1 MVDIINDERRKKRQE
16 ELLALFKGAPIKRTL
31 GMEFHYNEEG
41 AAVFDMPYNPSF
53 DHALGGIHGGV
64 IATLLDNAG
73 WFTVA
78 QFYDAWI
85 ATAELQ
91 VRLLK
96 PVAKA
101 DIYSRGRILN
111 LGKKIAMAEMEVRT
125 KDELLIAVGSGTFAV
140 TSVTTANTTA

>member
-1 MVDIINDERRKKRQE
+1 MADVNDERRKKRQE
-16 ELLALFKGAPIKRTL
+16 ELMALFHRAPMKHSL
-31 GMEFHYNEEG
+31 GMEFHYDEEG
-41 AAVFDMPYNPSF
+41 SAIFSMPYNPHF

-64 IATLLDNAG
+64 MATLLDNAG

-96 PVAKA
+96 PVAKT
-101 DIYSRGRILN
+101 DIYSKGRILN
-111 LGKKIAMAEMEVRT
+111 LGKRIAMAEMEVRT
-125 KDELLIAVGSGTFAV
+125 KDGQLIAVGSGTFAV
-140 TSVTTANTTA
+140 TSMPMTNTTA

>member
-1 MVDIINDERRKKRQE
+1 MADVNDERRKKRQE
-16 ELLALFKGAPIKRTL
+16 ELMALFHRAPMKHSL
-31 GMEFHYNEEG
+31 GMEFHYDEEG
-41 AAVFDMPYNPSF
+41 SAIFNMPYNPHF

-96 PVAKA
+96 PVAKT
-101 DIYSRGRILN
+101 DIYSKGRVLN
-111 LGKKIAMAEMEVRT
+111 LGKRIAMAEMEVRT

-140 TSVTTANTTA
+140 TSMPMTNTTA